1 MRIGLLTTSFPRAEG
16 DPPGS
21 FVLGFARALAE
32 RGHTIEVLAPMPH
45 EDAYQRPPHYPGIH
59 VKWVRYLTP
68 RKLQRTFYG
77 AGMLDNVRTQPLALL
92 GVAPF
97 VVSLASATVARRR
110 GWDAV
115 VSHWALPCALIAG
128 ELSRKRPHLAVLHSA
143 DVFVLE
149 RLPFAHLIATRIA
162 KNADALLFSSRDLRR
177 RFLALVAPIARSEL
191 STRAHVC
198 AMGIEPAKQTDE
210 KRTALRERLR
220 LKRFTVLSLG
230 RLIPLKGIVH
240 AIDAVAALPDVEL
253 VIAGYGPEKEALEER
268 AQKTGARVR
277 FVGEVRGAEKDA
289 WLQAAD
295 AFVLPSIVLPD
306 GRSEGAPVV
315 LLEAME
321 HGVPVIA
328 SDVGGVG
335 DLVRNGQNGFL
346 VAPAEPAA
354 ITEALRALA
363 HRPTRTKLGKG
374 ARETAALYHWSALAP
389 RLEQLLRDA
398 DWQTAPEA

>member
-21 FVLGFARALAE
+21 FVLGFARALAA
-32 RGHTIEVLAPMPH
+32 RGHTIEVLAPS
-45 EDAYQRPPHYPGIH
+45 PPEPEFDKPPNYPGIE
-59 VKWVRYLTP
+59 VKWVRYLAP
-68 RKLQRTFYG
+68 RHLQRTFYG
-77 AGMLDNVRTQPLALL
+77 AGMLDNVRAQPLTLL

-97 VVSLASATVARRR
+97 VVSLAGFTYARRR

-149 RLPFAHLIATRIA
+149 RLPFAHVIATRIA
-162 KNADALLFSSRDLRR
+162 KNADALLFSSRALRR
-177 RFLALVAPIARSEL
+177 RFLALLAPVARAEL
-191 STRAHVC
+191 SGRAHVC
-198 AMGIEPAKQTDE
+198 AMGIDPAQDRDE
-210 KRTALRERLR
+210 KRTVLRERLR

-230 RLIPLKGIVH
+230 RLIPLKGVAH
-240 AIDAVAALPDVEL
+240 AIDAVAQLPDVEL

-277 FVGEVRGAEKDA
+277 FVGEVRGEVKDA
-289 WLQAAD
+289 WFAAAD
-295 AFVLPSIVLPD
+295 AFVLPSVVTPD

-315 LLEAME
+315 VLEAME
-321 HGVPVIA
+321 HGVPVVA
-328 SDVGGVG
+328 SDVGGVS
-335 DLVRNGQNGFL
+335 DLVQDGQNGFL

-354 ITEALRALA
+354 LTEALRSLA
-363 HRPTRTKLGKG
+363 HRPTRTRLGKG

-389 RLEQLLRDA
+389 RIEQLLRDA
-398 DWQTAPEA
+398 DWQSLPEA